1 MSRRCSSGERRR
13 VSVAQGHCR
22 LAAVAH
28 RDEACTEVCPFW
40 EPGGVVLEGRCAF
53 ETVDLEGRAPL
64 VVELLELRGRFVE
77 LGVDVHLEELRHVFH
92 RVLNEHGV
100 E

>member
-1 MSRRCSSGERRR
+1 MAAHGR
-13 VSVAQGHCR
+13 CR

-28 RDEACTEVCPFW
+28 RDEACTAICPFW
-40 EPGGVVLEGRCAF
+40 EPGGAVLDGRCAF
-53 ETVDLEGRAPL
+53 ETIDFDGRAPL
-64 VVELLELRGRFVE
+64 VIELLELRERFIE
-77 LGVDVHLEELRHVFH
+77 LGVDAHVGELRHVFH